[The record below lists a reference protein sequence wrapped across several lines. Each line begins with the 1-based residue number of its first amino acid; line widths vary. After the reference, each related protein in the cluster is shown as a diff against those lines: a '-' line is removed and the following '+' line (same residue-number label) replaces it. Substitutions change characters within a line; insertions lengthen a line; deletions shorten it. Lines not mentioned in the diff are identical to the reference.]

1 MYDVLIVG
9 GGVGGYTSAIKL
21 SRKGKKVLL
30 VEKERIGGTCL
41 NKGCIPTKAFLESAG
56 LYLKIKEA
64 EKKGIK
70 VDKVD
75 FDWEEILNYK
85 NSIVEKL
92 VKGVEFL
99 LKKNKAEVLKGK
111 VKIVSKNNAVVNN
124 EKKVE
129 FKNLIV
135 AVGSKPTTIPPFTQ
149 IDGERIL
156 LSDHIFSLKK
166 IPESILIVGA
176 GVIGIE
182 MATVFSA
189 FGSQVYVVEIMDEIL
204 PGTDKEMAKRLRK
217 ILKEKGIEI
226 YTGSK
231 IIDFKDEKK
240 IRVKVQKND
249 EIKEFE
255 VDSVLISVGRKGN
268 TDELFCDSIK
278 VEVDKKGFIKVDSS
292 YRVLSGEALN
302 FYAIGDVIGG
312 KLLAHRAMRHGEEVS
327 DVLLGKPIKKT
338 DDYFIPSVVY
348 TIPELASSGMS
359 EELAKEK
366 GYNVEV
372 GRFPL
377 SANGKSMIEGDTS
390 GIVKIVM
397 GDGKLLG
404 VHILSLHAGEMIAP
418 FTKLIKD
425 KVSYKELKE
434 IVFPHPTI
442 SEAIGEAILNSN
454 KEAIHILNK

>member
-21 SRKGKKVLL
+21 SREGKKVLL

-56 LYLKIKEA
+56 LYLKVKEA

-70 VDKVD
+70 VEKID
-75 FDWEEILNYK
+75 FSWEKILEYK
-85 NSIVEKL
+85 NSVVEKL

-99 LKKNKAEVLKGK
+99 LKKNKAEVLKGE
-111 VKIVSKNNAVVNN
+111 VKIISKNSALIDN

-135 AVGSKPTTIPPFTQ
+135 AVGSKPTIVSPFSQ

-182 MATVFSA
+182 MATVFSS

-217 ILKEKGIEI
+217 TLKEKGI
-226 YTGSK
+226 K
-231 IIDFKDEKK
+231 IFTDTRIVDLKDEKK
-240 IRVKVQKND
+240 IGVKAQKNG
-249 EIKEFE
+249 ETKEFE
-255 VDSVLISVGRKGN
+255 VDSVLISVGRRGN
-268 TDELFCDSIK
+268 TDDLFCDSIK
-278 VEVDKKGFIKVDSS
+278 VEVDKKGFIKVDST
-292 YRVLSGEALN
+292 YRILSQKVLN
-302 FYAIGDVIGG
+302 FYAIGDVTGG
-312 KLLAHRAMRHGEEVS
+312 KLLAHRAIRHGEEVS
-327 DVLLGKPIKKT
+327 DILLGRVVEKT
-338 DDYFIPSVVY
+338 EDDFIPSVVY
-348 TIPELASSGMS
+348 TMPELASLGMS
-359 EELAKEK
+359 EELAKEN

-377 SANGKSMIEGDTS
+377 SANGKSLIEGETS

-418 FTKLIKD
+418 FTKLLKD
-425 KVSYKELKE
+425 KASYKELKE
-434 IVFPHPTI
+434 IIFPHPTI
-442 SEAIGEAILNSN
+442 SEAIGEAILNSK